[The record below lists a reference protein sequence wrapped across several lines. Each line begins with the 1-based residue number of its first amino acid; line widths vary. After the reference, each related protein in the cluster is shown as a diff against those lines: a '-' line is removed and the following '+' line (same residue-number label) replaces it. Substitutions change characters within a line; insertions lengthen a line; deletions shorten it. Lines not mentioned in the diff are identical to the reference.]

1 MANGRYTG
9 AGESGKSTILKQMRR
24 IYTKEGFSKSE
35 KDEWRLIIFNN
46 ILEGLR
52 KTIEAMDEFN
62 IEFGFPNSSVSIYP
76 SRTPRRL

>member
-1 MANGRYTG
+1 
-9 AGESGKSTILKQMRR
+9 MRL

-52 KTIEAMDEFN
+52 KTIEAMDEFG
-62 IEFGFPNSSVSIYP
+62 IEFGNPNTSVRPYTLLQSLTTLRSAEY
-76 SRTPRRL
+76 